1 MSPVDSLAER
11 RSFFSSTIEGQPEE
25 QLQFSSTTTKSIQG
39 QPSKSHTA
47 LRGNNGGSSAPSLDN
62 APNGRSGRGGS
73 TGPQATR
80 SSLLDLP
87 YFSPGPLPSSLPED
101 FEEFNTAMHA
111 AFGYCGGSSG
121 AKPTRAVSAQ
131 FFRDFNSF
139 HLSLPSVSQWQT
151 QIWIDNLRPYV
162 ETDDSHSSLDSRPD
176 TIVNQRSSTTTSVQ
190 SRNVDVLNNT
200 FSGSANSR
208 ILISKLSFV
217 SFNS

>member
-1 MSPVDSLAER
+1 VSPVDSLAER

-47 LRGNNGGSSAPSLDN
+47 LRGNNRGSAPSIGN

-151 QIWIDNLRPYV
+151 QIWIDTLKPFV

-190 SRNVDVLNNT
+190 SRNADVLNNT

-208 ILISKLSFV
+208 ILIIKLSFV
-217 SFNS
+217 SFNR

>member
-1 MSPVDSLAER
+1 M
-11 RSFFSSTIEGQPEE
+11 TGQV
-25 QLQFSSTTTKSIQG
+25 LQRSSTTTSIQQG
-39 QPSKSHTA
+39 QPSKNHTA

-73 TGPQATR
+73 TGPKATR

-139 HLSLPSVSQWQT
+139 HLSLPSQSQWQT
-151 QIWIDNLRPYV
+151 QIWIDTLRPYV

>member
-1 MSPVDSLAER
+1 MSPVDSLAES

-25 QLQFSSTTTKSIQG
+25 QLQFSSTSIQG
-39 QPSKSHTA
+39 QPSKSQIA
-47 LRGNNGGSSAPSLDN
+47 LRGNNGGSTPSLGN

-73 TGPQATR
+73 TGPKATR

-139 HLSLPSVSQWQT
+139 HLSLPSQSQWQT
-151 QIWIDNLRPYV
+151 QIWIDTLRPFV

-190 SRNVDVLNNT
+190 SRNADVLNNT

-208 ILISKLSFV
+208 ILIIKLSFV
-217 SFNS
+217 SFNR

>member
-1 MSPVDSLAER
+1 MSPVDSLAES

-39 QPSKSHTA
+39 QPSKSHNA
-47 LRGNNGGSSAPSLDN
+47 LRGNNGGSAPSIGN

-73 TGPQATR
+73 TGPKATR

-139 HLSLPSVSQWQT
+139 HLSLPSQSQWQT
-151 QIWIDNLRPYV
+151 QIWIVTLRPFV
-162 ETDDSHSSLDSRPD
+162 VTDDSHSSLDSRPD

-190 SRNVDVLNNT
+190 SRNADVLNNT
-200 FSGSANSR
+200 LSGSANSR
-208 ILISKLSFV
+208 ILIIKLSFI
-217 SFNS
+217 SFNR

>member
-1 MSPVDSLAER
+1 MSPEDESRSLL
-11 RSFFSSTIEGQPEE
+11 SSTLEGQPEE
-25 QLQFSSTTTKSIQG
+25 QLQRSSTTTSIQG

-47 LRGNNGGSSAPSLDN
+47 LRGNNGGSAPSLGN

-139 HLSLPSVSQWQT
+139 HLSLPSESQWQT
-151 QIWIDNLRPYV
+151 QLWINTLKPFV

-176 TIVNQRSSTTTSVQ
+176 TIVNQRSSTTTSVK
-190 SRNVDVLNNT
+190 SRNTAVLNNT

-208 ILISKLSFV
+208 ILIIKLSFI
-217 SFNS
+217 SFNR